1 MGLNDFN
8 EESEKPEFI
17 QKASP
22 VSERSFQIFQFQDD
36 KNDYEPIGEYTV
48 LDLDEPAELT
58 ETRLLN
64 LLSVMNKRSRTFDLS
79 ELTQS
84 RILFNVIPVKPD
96 DLNEKVIFRTYTG
109 DGVSKENAML
119 TVKKGVFDEFS

>member
-1 MGLNDFN
+1 MGLNNFN

-17 QKASP
+17 HKPSP
-22 VSERSFQIFQFQDD
+22 VSERSFQIFQFHGD

-48 LDLDEPAELT
+48 LDLDEKPELT
-58 ETRLLN
+58 ETRLMN
-64 LLSVMNKRSRTFDLS
+64 LLSIMNQRSRTFDLC

-84 RILFNVIPVKPD
+84 RILFNIIPSKPD
-96 DLNEKVIFRTYTG
+96 DINEKVIFRTYTG